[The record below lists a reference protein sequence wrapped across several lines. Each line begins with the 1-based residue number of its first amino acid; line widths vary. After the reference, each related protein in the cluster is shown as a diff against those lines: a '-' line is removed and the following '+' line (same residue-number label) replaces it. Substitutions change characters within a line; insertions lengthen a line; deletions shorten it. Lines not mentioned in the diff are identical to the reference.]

1 MPNQKPWSVHEAV
14 ILLDEYLKVSLNQG
28 ARKQSIAEVSAKL
41 RQMAKN
47 QGLEIDDVYRN
58 INGITFQMASME
70 SAYVGHTIMKPAS
83 KLFLE
88 TVSLYKGN
96 QEKFERI
103 LKEANNMCA
112 AKKSNEERYAA
123 WLSSKVSP
131 DTLSELYYLY
141 NDIDKYMQRNKII
154 SSPLLTITDISII
167 KNVQRTIEQSKL
179 FRVSRKSKLYM
190 CGLAVRY
197 YLQYLESETDIDT
210 QESGKVE
217 EIVDQQKKV
226 AVVEEKAPTSINHP
240 STSDAERVLTNNV
253 TIDSVEEVLREA
265 LRKECEDNAYGT
277 TIAYL
282 QSVVR
287 RVNQAQIKK
296 ILVAADWAEFKFGT
310 WRYVAPVSK
319 QSDSQEVATRGKV
332 SEKMTV
338 DFSDLPELQFT
349 TPIRVS
355 YFGEEIISIST
366 WSQAYLALVA
376 ALYEDYSHII
386 KPGISITLNGDGRI
400 DLGTNQMSTTM
411 RNPKRL
417 PIEGV
422 ELYLEANVSANS
434 IVSKIKI
441 LLDLCCVDYEN
452 VVIDYAANKDKA
464 KETTVITSEQKIQQ
478 GDSIS
483 VEKKF
488 HAWLREVAKMSE
500 STSRGYMWALRAAIH
515 FAEEQGYT
523 NTELF
528 AQDYATAK
536 SVFDCLMADPTFIKM
551 NREQNYRYSI
561 AMNKL
566 MEYYTSPSSCEKRKA
581 LSDYADVDTSAE
593 KDFLAWMRNVANI
606 SDITCRSY
614 LSALRKAVRFAI
626 ENKYPSADLL
636 SSKADVANAVAKKL
650 LADSRFA
657 KLNSEQNYRYS
668 IAIHKLMEYHQS
680 RKGVTPADNMAT
692 EESTIPQVLVDTT
705 PYVAVLKEKF
715 ARGFRLGSSL
725 DMKKFKR
732 LFETYS
738 EDGLDLEDDEIERII
753 RSCGIIHDGKVYL
766 PEIMITTETK
776 NKLLGYIED
785 SFAAGKTTIYF
796 EALFRLFSDDF
807 LGYYIYDADML
818 KAYLAHINNGRYYI
832 LKHSISKDAHSV
844 TDPYNEVRVYLK
856 HCAAPMDSDEICQV
870 LSHLPEAKV
879 KQILGAYGE
888 FVNNGKSAYFHVSI
902 VHLYDEDLDHV
913 RNIIDSAI
921 KNNGFISGNEL
932 FKAIKTLRPHITEN
946 NAAISAL
953 GIRDCMKY
961 HLGSEFSFNGNII
974 SDKKRRMMMSD
985 VFSEYAKKR
994 TIFSLAELSTLASEL
1009 ETGIYFESVFENA
1022 LRISHDDFVSKADA
1036 KFDIEQTDKILDRFC
1051 TGRYMAIGNV
1061 TDFGIFP
1068 DAGYQW
1074 NSYLLEQYAYAFSK
1088 RYRLLHVGF
1097 NQHSCVG
1104 AIVRRSAGID
1114 SFDDFIVE
1122 VLADCN
1128 VELTKAKALT
1138 YLVEQ
1143 GYIAKRN
1150 YSNIEPLLIQA
1161 NAQRNKKGK

>member
-1 MPNQKPWSVHEAV
+1 MPNPKPWSVHEAV
-14 ILLDEYLKVSLNQG
+14 ILLDEYLKVSLKQKE
-28 ARKQSIAEVSAKL
+28 RKKAIAEVSAKL

-58 INGITFQMASME
+58 VNGITFQMASME
-70 SAYVGHTIMKPAS
+70 SAYVGRTIMKPAS

-88 TVSLYKGN
+88 TVSLYKADREN
-96 QEKFERI
+96 FERI
-103 LKEANNMCA
+103 LKEANTMCA

-123 WLSSKVSP
+123 WLSAKVSP

-141 NDIDKYMQRNKII
+141 NDIDKYMLRNKVI
-154 SSPLLTITDISII
+154 SSPLLTITDVSII
-167 KNVQRTIEQSKL
+167 KSVQRTIEQSKL
-179 FRVSRKSKLYM
+179 FRMSRKSKLYM

-197 YLQYLESETDIDT
+197 YLQFLESENNLDI
-210 QESGKVE
+210 QESGTVTKTA
-217 EIVDQQKKV
+217 DQQEKN
-226 AVVEEKAPTSINHP
+226 AVVEEQMPPLANPPITSGTESV
-240 STSDAERVLTNNV
+240 STNDNKSN
-253 TIDSVEEVLREA
+253 SVEEALREA
-265 LRKECEDNAYGT
+265 LRKECENNAYGT
-277 TIAYL
+277 TVAYL
-282 QSVVR
+282 QSEVR
-287 RVNQAQIKK
+287 CASQAQIKT
-296 ILVAADWAEFKFGT
+296 ILKAADWAEFKFGT

-319 QSDSQEVATRGKV
+319 QDGSKEIVSQELMP
-332 SEKMTV
+332 SKMTV
-338 DFSDLPELQFT
+338 DFANLPELQFT
-349 TPIRVS
+349 TPISVS
-355 YFGEEIISIST
+355 YFGEETSGISS
-366 WSQAYLALVA
+366 WSQTYLVVVA
-376 ALYEDYSHII
+376 ALYEDYSHILR
-386 KPGISITLNGDGRI
+386 PGMSFTLNGDGRV
-400 DLGTNQMSTTM
+400 DLGTKQMSHTM

-417 PIEGV
+417 PLEDV
-422 ELYLEANVSANS
+422 DLYLEANVSANS
-434 IVSKIKI
+434 IVAKIKI

-452 VVIDYAANKDKA
+452 VIVDYVTNKNTA
-464 KETTVITSEQKIQQ
+464 KETTAVTSEHIQQ
-478 GDSIS
+478 VGSIS
-483 VEKKF
+483 VEKQF
-488 HAWLREVAKMSE
+488 HAWLRDVAKMSE
-500 STSRGYMWALRAAIH
+500 STSRGYMGALRAAIH

-566 MEYYTSPSSCEKRKA
+566 MEYYTSPNSCEKRKA

-636 SSKADVANAVAKKL
+636 SSKADVANAVARKL
-650 LADSRFA
+650 LADSKFA

-680 RKGVTPADNMAT
+680 LKSVTSADNMPT
-692 EESTIPQVLVDTT
+692 EEPATPQVLVDTIS
-705 PYVAVLKEKF
+705 YVTVLKEKF

-832 LKHSISKDAHSV
+832 LKNCISKDAHSV
-844 TDPYNEVRVYLK
+844 TDPYNEVRDYMK
-856 HCAAPMDSDEICQV
+856 HCAVPMDSDEICQV
-870 LSHLPEAKV
+870 LSHIPEAKV
-879 KQILGAYGE
+879 KQILGTHGE

-902 VHLYDEDLDHV
+902 LHLYDEDLDHV

-932 FKAIKTLRPHITEN
+932 FKAIKALRPHITED

-953 GIRDCMKY
+953 GMRDSMKY
-961 HLGSEFSFNGNII
+961 HFGSEFSFNGNII

-994 TIFSLAELSTLASEL
+994 TSFSLAELSTLASEL

-1022 LRISHDDFVSKADA
+1022 LRISHDEFVSKADA

-1114 SFDDFIVE
+1114 SFDDFIIE

>member
-14 ILLDEYLKVSLNQG
+14 ILLDEYLKVSLKQRE
-28 ARKQSIAEVSAKL
+28 RKQSIAEVSAKL

-58 INGITFQMASME
+58 VNGITFQMASME
-70 SAYVGHTIMKPAS
+70 SAYVGRTIMKPAS

-88 TVSLYKGN
+88 TVSLYKADR
-96 QEKFERI
+96 EKFERI
-103 LKEANNMCA
+103 LKEANTMCA

-141 NDIDKYMQRNKII
+141 NDIDKYMQRNKVI

-179 FRVSRKSKLYM
+179 FRMSRKSKLYM

-197 YLQYLESETDIDT
+197 YLQFLESETDVDI
-210 QESGKVE
+210 QESGTVTK
-217 EIVDQQKKV
+217 IADQQEKNPI
-226 AVVEEKAPTSINHP
+226 AEEKTPTLVNQPI
-240 STSDAERVLTNNV
+240 TSGTENV
-253 TIDSVEEVLREA
+253 STIDNKSSSAEEVLRDA
-265 LRKECEDNAYGT
+265 LRKECENNTYGT
-277 TIAYL
+277 TVAYL
-282 QSVVR
+282 QSEVR
-287 RVNQAQIKK
+287 CVSQAQIKT
-296 ILVAADWAEFKFGT
+296 ILKSADWAEFKFGT

-319 QSDSQEVATRGKV
+319 QGDSKEAASQEQVPLKL
-332 SEKMTV
+332 TV
-338 DFSDLPELQFT
+338 DFANLPELQFT
-349 TPIRVS
+349 TPISVS
-355 YFGEEIISIST
+355 YFGEETSGISS
-366 WSQAYLALVA
+366 WSQAYLVVVA
-376 ALYEDYSHII
+376 ALYEDYSHILR
-386 KPGISITLNGDGRI
+386 PGMSFTLNGDGRV
-400 DLGTNQMSTTM
+400 DLGTKQMSHTM

-417 PIEGV
+417 PLKNV
-422 ELYLEANVSANS
+422 DLYLEANVSANS
-434 IVSKIKI
+434 IVAKIKI

-452 VVIDYAANKDKA
+452 VIVDYVTNKNKA
-464 KETTVITSEQKIQQ
+464 KETTSVTSEHIQQ
-478 GDSIS
+478 GGGIS
-483 VEKKF
+483 VEKQF
-488 HAWLREVAKMSE
+488 HAWLRNVAKMSE
-500 STSRGYMWALRAAIH
+500 STSRGYMWALRAAVH
-515 FAEEQGYT
+515 FAEEQGYS

-536 SVFDCLMADPTFIKM
+536 SVFDCLMAEPAFIKM

-566 MEYYTSPSSCEKRKA
+566 MEFYTSPNGCEKRKA
-581 LSDYADVDTSAE
+581 LSDYGDVDTSAE
-593 KDFLAWMRNVANI
+593 KDFVAWLRNVANI
-606 SDITCRSY
+606 SDVTCRSY

-636 SSKADVANAVAKKL
+636 SSKADVANAVANKL

-680 RKGVTPADNMAT
+680 RKCVTLADNMSDEEPAT
-692 EESTIPQVLVDTT
+692 PKVLIDTA

-732 LFETYS
+732 LFETYA
-738 EDGLDLEDDEIERII
+738 EEGLDFEDDEIERII

-766 PEIMITTETK
+766 PEIMITSETK
-776 NKLLGYIED
+776 NKLLDYIED

-818 KAYLAHINNGRYYI
+818 KAYLAHINNGQYYI
-832 LKHSISKDAHSV
+832 LKNCISKDAHSV
-844 TDPYNEVRVYLK
+844 TDPYNEVRDYMK
-856 HCAAPMDSDEICQV
+856 QCAVPMDSDEICQV
-870 LSHLPEAKV
+870 LSHIPEAKV
-879 KQILGAYGE
+879 KQILGTHGE
-888 FVNNGKSAYFHVSI
+888 FVNNGKSTYFHVSI
-902 VHLYDEDLDHV
+902 LHLYDEDLDHV
-913 RNIIDSAI
+913 HNIIDSAI
-921 KNNGFISGNEL
+921 KDNGFISGNEL
-932 FKAIKTLRPHITEN
+932 FKAIKALRPHITEN

-953 GIRDCMKY
+953 GMRDSMKY

-994 TIFSLAELSTLASEL
+994 TSFSLAELSTLASEL

-1022 LRISHDDFVSKADA
+1022 LRISHDEFVSKADA

-1074 NSYLLEQYAYAFSK
+1074 NCYLLEQYAYAFSK